1 LISFRYHV
9 VTIVAVF
16 LALGLGILAGTTVLD
31 QGLVSNLKQR
41 TRDAE
46 RETARVNRE
55 LTQVRDQAA
64 QLQDLMG
71 QVEPLLI
78 DGRLTG
84 KDVVM
89 VTYDGSDPTARNE
102 AVTALQQSGADVVAI
117 LAVTAKMAAA
127 TPTDRSELVSLLG
140 LRSVAAA
147 APTPKVGPS
156 GSQLVREAASSLA
169 DRLAAGPRPGGLPPR
184 KGGTDLL
191 SGLLDRGFLKSS
203 VAPGDLPHV
212 GGPSQV
218 LLVVTG
224 GDRPPPVPVSTFM
237 VPLVEELDQHPAS
250 WVVVGQ
256 SFGRSPEPLVPLI
269 RRDSSVTG
277 DRMVTI
283 DDLDPQHFGGLQL
296 VLALQTLVDQGQG
309 GDYGVGPDSQGLV
322 PQAG

>member
-1 LISFRYHV
+1 MISFRYHV

-16 LALGLGILAGTTVLD
+16 LALGLGVLAGTTVLD
-31 QGLVSNLKQR
+31 QGLVTNLKQR

-55 LTQVRDQAA
+55 LTQVREQAS
-64 QLQDLMG
+64 QLQDLVG
-71 QVEPLLI
+71 QAEPFLVE
-78 DGRLTG
+78 GRLTG
-84 KDVVM
+84 NDVVV

-102 AVTALQQSGADVVAI
+102 AVGALEQSGANVVAI

-127 TPTDRSELVSLLG
+127 DPTDRSELESVLG
-140 LRSVAAA
+140 LRASAAA
-147 APTPKVGPS
+147 AATAGAAAAV
-156 GSQLVREAASSLA
+156 VRQAAASLA
-169 DRLAAGPRPGGLPPR
+169 DRLAVGGRPGGLPPR
-184 KGGTDLL
+184 KGGTDLI
-191 SGLLDRGFLKSS
+191 SALLDQGFLKSS
-203 VAPGDLPHV
+203 VAPGDIAQV
-212 GGPSQV
+212 GGPDQV
-218 LLVVTG
+218 VLVVTG

-250 WVVVGQ
+250 WVAVGQ

-269 RRDSSVTG
+269 RRDSTVAG

-296 VLALQTLVDQGQG
+296 VLALHTLIDQGRG
-309 GDYGVGPDSQGLV
+309 GDYGIGPDSEGLL